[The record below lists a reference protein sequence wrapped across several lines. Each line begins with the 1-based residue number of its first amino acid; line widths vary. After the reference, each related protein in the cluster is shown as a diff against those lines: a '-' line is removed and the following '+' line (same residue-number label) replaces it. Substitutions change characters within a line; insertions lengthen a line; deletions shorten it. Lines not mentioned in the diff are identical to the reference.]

1 MSNKNKKSNKNSKPI
16 KLERWTPEQD
26 KILIEGVA
34 KGMSYKLIA
43 GKIGINK
50 TVKSCQNRAYA
61 LRKKGLLQITE
72 VKPEVKT
79 KVKTKVEPDK
89 KKKVKRWTKEEDNCL
104 RNQMAIHDDC
114 FEDGFVATS
123 RLTGRSISSCRARWY
138 QYVSLDESK
147 EPVIVMGSKDK
158 QIINRRYFSRPS
170 LIKQRDESWW
180 KKVCCFFGFS
190 KK

>member
-1 MSNKNKKSNKNSKPI
+1 MVMSNKNKKSNKNSKPI

-50 TVKSCQNRAYA
+50 TVRSCQNRAYV
-61 LRKKGLLQITE
+61 LRKKGLLQTE

-79 KVKTKVEPDK
+79 KVKTKVEP
-89 KKKVKRWTKEEDNCL
+89 KKKVKRWTKEEDRTLCDQLRRHPECL
-104 RNQMAIHDDC
+104 
-114 FEDGFVATS
+114 EDGFTTAS
-123 RLTGRSISSCRARWY
+123 RILGRSISACRARWY
-138 QYVSLDESK
+138 QHASLDDSE
-147 EPVIVMGSKDK
+147 EPVIVMGSKK
-158 QIINRRYFSRPS
+158 MSITNRRYFSRPS